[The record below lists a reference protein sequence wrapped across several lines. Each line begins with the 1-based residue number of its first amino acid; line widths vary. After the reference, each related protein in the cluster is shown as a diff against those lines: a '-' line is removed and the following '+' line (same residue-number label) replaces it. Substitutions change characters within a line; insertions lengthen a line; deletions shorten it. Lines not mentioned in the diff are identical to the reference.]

1 MAEDVLNGVT
11 LQLIRLGLDG
21 LSLRQQVIA
30 HNIANADTPGYQAQA
45 VTFEE
50 ALQRQIRGQSQR
62 LALVTTHPAHLR
74 EQAPIL
80 APQVVARPA
89 TTMRPDGNNV
99 DIDLEMSQLAETT
112 IRYQALTQLAAG
124 KLALLKAAVTE
135 R

>member
-1 MAEDVLNGVT
+1 MAEDILNGVT

-50 ALQRQIRGQSQR
+50 ALQRQMKAQGQR

-74 EQAPIL
+74 GQAPIL
-80 APQVVARPA
+80 APQVVSRPA

-112 IRYQALTQLAAG
+112 IRYQALTQLAAR

>member
-1 MAEDVLNGVT
+1 MAEDILNSVT
-11 LQLIRLGLDG
+11 FQLIKLGLDG
-21 LSLRQQVIA
+21 LSLRQQMIA

-50 ALQRQIRGQSQR
+50 TLQRQIKNQGHR
-62 LALVTTHPAHLR
+62 LALAVTHPAHLTG
-74 EQAPIL
+74 QAAIL
-80 APQVVARPA
+80 APQVVPRPA
-89 TTMRPDGNNV
+89 TSARPDGNNV

-124 KLALLKAAVTE
+124 RLAILKAAVTE

>member
-1 MAEDVLNGVT
+1 MAEDILNGVT
-11 LQLIRLGLDG
+11 LQWIRLGLDG

-50 ALQRQIRGQSQR
+50 TLQRQIKHRGHR
-62 LALVTTHPAHLR
+62 LALAATHPAHLR
-74 EQAPIL
+74 GQAPIL
-80 APQVVARPA
+80 APQVVSRPA

>member
-1 MAEDVLNGVT
+1 MAESILNSVT
-11 LQLIRLGLDG
+11 LQLIKLGLDG

-30 HNIANADTPGYQAQA
+30 HNIANADTPGYQARA

-50 ALQRQIRGQSQR
+50 ALQRQMKTQGQR
-62 LALVTTHPAHLR
+62 LVLATTHPAHLTG
-74 EQAPIL
+74 QVPLL
-80 APQVVARPA
+80 APQVVTRPA

-124 KLALLKAAVTE
+124 KLAILKAAVTE